1 MPHPAP
7 ALPHRPPRRVRHPLA
22 HAVRWLA
29 GWGFL
34 ALGVLGL
41 FLPVLQGILFLAVG
55 FALLAPYVPLF
66 RRWRRWF
73 FRRFPRLREAVR
85 GLKRRWRGTK
95 KARR

>member
-1 MPHPAP
+1 MPHRSQ
-7 ALPHRPPRRVRHPLA
+7 ALPHRPPRRARHPLA

-29 GWGFL
+29 GWAFL
-34 ALGVLGL
+34 FLGVLGL

-66 RRWRRWF
+66 RRARRSVY
-73 FRRFPRLREAVR
+73 RRFPRIRTTVR
-85 GLKRRWRGTK
+85 GIKRRWRGTK